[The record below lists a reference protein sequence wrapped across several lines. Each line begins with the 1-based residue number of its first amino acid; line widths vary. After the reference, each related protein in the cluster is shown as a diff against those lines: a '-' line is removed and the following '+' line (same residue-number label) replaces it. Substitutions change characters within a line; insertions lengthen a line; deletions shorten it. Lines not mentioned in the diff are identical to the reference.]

1 MNERTSLAASVLWLL
16 ASFLCLIL
24 PIFVPSSPNP
34 ADYLT
39 DPISLST
46 GVMTVL
52 SFPGGLLSLLFS
64 PIIDFVFGIDP
75 NSIMGMFL
83 NLKLMFVLGL
93 AQWFLIV
100 PRILGRARQKRQQSL
115 ASTAQPAIPE
125 GNMATAREYFDD
137 ASRTPVERI
146 FDE

>member
-16 ASFLCLIL
+16 TSFLCLIL

-46 GVMTVL
+46 GVMAVL

-75 NSIMGMFL
+75 NSILGMFL
-83 NLKLMFVLGL
+83 NLKLLFVLGL
-93 AQWFLIV
+93 VQWFWVV
-100 PRILGRARQKRQQSL
+100 PRLLRLTGQSSGRLL
-115 ASTAQPAIPE
+115 ASASSVELTGGDPASTNE
-125 GNMATAREYFDD
+125 FFDD
-137 ASRTPVERI
+137 KSRTPVERI